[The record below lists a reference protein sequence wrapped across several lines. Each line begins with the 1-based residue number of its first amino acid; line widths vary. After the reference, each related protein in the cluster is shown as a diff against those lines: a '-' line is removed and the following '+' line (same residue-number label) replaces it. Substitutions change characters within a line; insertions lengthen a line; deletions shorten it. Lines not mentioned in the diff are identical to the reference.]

1 MTSGRSLLSSRPAAN
16 PALSGR
22 ATSASAMIRDLKVP
36 KVEAEGEGEEG
47 DDDVDDVD
55 DVDERGMP
63 RTVHSCSTSS
73 QCKPVI

>member
-47 DDDVDDVD
+47 DDDVD
-55 DVDERGMP
+55 ERGMP